1 MLRQVLRPKAS
12 LVHCYR
18 GLFVIRSQTRTGR
31 AESTLPNQPRRLL
44 RMKRRRHVYRR
55 HTMSAM
61 ELRVAKRDHMSAVA
75 NLGRRT
81 TLRRSSSSLDRRST
95 IRRHGTMTSVSGMN
109 HTPSPPPA
117 SVSPASPPLTADG
130 SAKDFV
136 SASQGEL
143 ASFR

>member
-1 MLRQVLRPKAS
+1 
-12 LVHCYR
+12 
-18 GLFVIRSQTRTGR
+18 
-31 AESTLPNQPRRLL
+31 
-44 RMKRRRHVYRR
+44 MKRRRHVYRR

-109 HTPSPPPA
+109 HTPKSTT
-117 SVSPASPPLTADG
+117 SISLSGL
-130 SAKDFV
+130 SAHCRWLCKGLRF
-136 SASQGEL
+136 SLSG
-143 ASFR
+143 